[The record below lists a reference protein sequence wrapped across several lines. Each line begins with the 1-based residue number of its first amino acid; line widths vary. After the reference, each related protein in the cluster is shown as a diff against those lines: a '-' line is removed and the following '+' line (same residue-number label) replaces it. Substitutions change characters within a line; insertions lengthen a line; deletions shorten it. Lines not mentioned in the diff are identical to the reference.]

1 MHIKKFILG
10 ILTLTAIIS
19 CSKETAENTLELSG
33 DIKGLKTGKL
43 YIQKFTDSTLVLI
56 DSINFNG
63 KSNFKI
69 KIFLDSPE
77 MLYLFLDKGPTNS
90 TDNSLFIFAE
100 PGKMHVD
107 TQLESFYFDAKVS
120 GSKNHDLYQNYKKIN
135 VPFNQKNLEL
145 INEEIKALKLE
156 RPSILDSIQKEKDLL
171 IKRRYLRVINF
182 ALNHKEYDIAPYVA
196 VFDIYDAKLS
206 FLDSIQK
213 VLTPNV
219 AEGKYGKMLKNLIEE
234 RIKIENE

>member
-1 MHIKKFILG
+1 MKKIILG
-10 ILTLTAIIS
+10 LIVLAAIVS

-33 DIKGLKTGKL
+33 NIKGLKTGKL
-43 YIQKFTDSTLVLI
+43 YIQKFADTTLVII
-56 DSINFNG
+56 DSVAFNG
-63 KSNFKI
+63 KSEFKI
-69 KIFLDSPE
+69 TLPLESPE

-100 PGKMHVD
+100 PGKMYVD
-107 TQLESFYFDAKVS
+107 TQLESFYSEAKVT
-120 GSKNHDLYQNYKKIN
+120 GSKNHELYLNYKKVN
-135 VPFNQKNLEL
+135 EPFNQKNIEL

-156 RPSILDSIQKEKDLL
+156 RPLILDSIQKEKDLL
-171 IKRRYLRVINF
+171 VKRRYLRVINF

-196 VFDIYDAKLS
+196 VFDIYDVKLS
-206 FLDSIQK
+206 YLDSIQK

-234 RIKIENE
+234 RKQFENE